1 MKVNAFV
8 LSCLIFGYS
17 SHAIALDPTQKLS
30 AAPPMSIFESWA
42 KPITPFEMAPN
53 VWYVGT
59 NNLSSIL
66 LTTPE
71 GHVLIDAAL
80 DQNAPMI
87 KANIE
92 SLGFKL
98 SDVRYLL
105 NSHAR
110 LDQAGGLAR
119 LKQWSGAKLIAS
131 KENAQQLAAGGKEDF
146 ALGDALLFPSVK
158 VDKIIKDQ
166 DSISIGGLQITA
178 LMTPGHLP
186 GATSWKIDLANGQK
200 AIYADSLATPDY
212 YLINNKN
219 YPNIVTD
226 MNHSFEVLSAQSV
239 DIFIASKGERFDLA
253 NKMVAYHKGNKQ
265 AFIDRE
271 GLQKYVDSSRQKF
284 ERQLNEQRKNAGN

>member
-1 MKVNAFV
+1 MKVRALV
-8 LSCLIFGYS
+8 LSCLIFAYS
-17 SHAIALDPTQKLS
+17 SHSMALDPTQKLS
-30 AAPPMSIFESWA
+30 PAPPMSVFESWA

-66 LTTPE
+66 LTTPK
-71 GHVLIDAAL
+71 GHVLIDGAL
-80 DQNAPMI
+80 DQNAPLI

-119 LKQWSGAKLIAS
+119 LKQWSGGTLIAS
-131 KENAQQLAAGGKEDF
+131 KENAKQLAVGGKEDF

-158 VDKIIKDQ
+158 VDKIIEDQ
-166 DSISIGGLQITA
+166 DSFSIGGVQITA
-178 LMTPGHLP
+178 LFTPGHLP
-186 GATSWKIDLANGQK
+186 GATSWKIELANGQT

-226 MNHSFEVLSAQSV
+226 MTHSFEVLSAQSV

-253 NKMVAYHKGNKQ
+253 NKIAAFNKGNKQ

-271 GLQKYVDSSRQKF
+271 GLQKYVESSRQKF
-284 ERQLNEQRKNAGN
+284 ENQLNQQRKNAAN

>member
-1 MKVNAFV
+1 MKVRALV
-8 LSCLIFGYS
+8 LSCLIFAYS
-17 SHAIALDPTQKLS
+17 SHSLALDPTQKLS
-30 AAPPMSIFESWA
+30 PAPPMSVFESWA

-66 LTTPE
+66 LTTPK
-71 GHVLIDAAL
+71 GHVLIDGAL
-80 DQNAPMI
+80 DQNAPLI

-119 LKQWSGAKLIAS
+119 LKQWSGATLIAS
-131 KENAQQLAAGGKEDF
+131 KENAKQLAVGGKEDF

-158 VDKIIKDQ
+158 VDKIIEDQ
-166 DSISIGGLQITA
+166 DSFSIGGVKITA
-178 LMTPGHLP
+178 LLTPGHLP
-186 GATSWKIDLANGQK
+186 GATSWKIELANGQT

-226 MNHSFEVLSAQSV
+226 MTHSFAVLSAQSV

-253 NKMVAYHKGNKQ
+253 NKMAAFNKGNKQ

-271 GLQKYVDSSRQKF
+271 GLQKYVESSRQKF
-284 ERQLNEQRKNAGN
+284 ENQLNQQRKNAAN